1 MSVPQQRKLA
11 KKFRAL
17 PLENVEELLH
27 SKYHEERLIALF
39 ILVEQF
45 SNADDKTKEVIC
57 HTYLQ
62 NTKYVNNWDLVDS
75 SADKILGEYLLGK
88 DTNILKKLAVS
99 ESIWE
104 RRKNIEQAP

>member
-1 MSVPQQRKLA
+1 MLSDLQQEIKSLADPERAKNSSWFFKTKEGQYGYGDLFLGLSVPQQRKLA

-62 NTKYVNNWDLVDS
+62 NTK
-75 SADKILGEYLLGK
+75 
-88 DTNILKKLAVS
+88 
-99 ESIWE
+99 SIFV
-104 RRKNIEQAP
+104 I